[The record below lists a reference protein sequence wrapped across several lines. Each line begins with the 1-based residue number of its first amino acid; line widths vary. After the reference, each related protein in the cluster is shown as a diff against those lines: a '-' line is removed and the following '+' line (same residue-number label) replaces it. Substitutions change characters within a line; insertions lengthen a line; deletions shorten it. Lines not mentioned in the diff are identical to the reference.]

1 MRHETVASVL
11 EPLIVAGDLAT
22 CGIIELEVL
31 YSAIS
36 AADLRTTRHQRAA
49 AFPRFAMTEADFEA
63 AENLMEALADGG
75 RHRAAGVADL
85 LIAAVAIRHE
95 LTVYHYDADF
105 EDIAAVSPLRATWV
119 VPKGSIP

>member
-1 MRHETVASVL
+1 MRHPTVASVL
-11 EPLIVAGDLAT
+11 EPLILTGEVGT
-22 CGIIELEVL
+22 CGIIELQVL

-36 AADLRTTRHQRAA
+36 PSDLRTTRLQRAA
-49 AFPRFAMTEADFEA
+49 AFPRFPMMEADFEA

-85 LIAAVAIRHE
+85 LIAAVAMRHQ

-105 EDIAAVSPLRATWV
+105 EHIAAVSGLRAMWV
-119 VPKGSIP
+119 VPQGSLP